1 MNGINPNTGYGF
13 WKRFRPDP
21 KAPADALSN
30 TPLGSIL
37 QSPSATVTM
46 FRPRKPALRD
56 SAADKR
62 VIAAPVVDFNK
73 HILGGWMIGD
83 WMKRFVWILAV
94 PVLLSSLSFCQAE
107 SSASA
112 TASSDSKSSD
122 SGQPERMFFPRDTL
136 WGWAQFDL
144 APPHNEIDP
153 NICAGNAGQYG
164 GVNAPCSMFARYML
178 SGMLEVRPFG
188 RGQLRRFMVFGAPT
202 FLFGKTIP
210 QTLYTWSPDAIGIEH
225 SLGRRNLYRQG
236 IRVSRDPAF
245 PLRPPRRPRYLSW
258 HRRPGQQRSLGT
270 LHDGGRTKVF
280 RHPAMVIPV
289 TQRCDGGIS
298 QHTGSGGILY
308 N

>member
-1 MNGINPNTGYGF
+1 
-13 WKRFRPDP
+13 
-21 KAPADALSN
+21 
-30 TPLGSIL
+30 
-37 QSPSATVTM
+37 
-46 FRPRKPALRD
+46 
-56 SAADKR
+56 
-62 VIAAPVVDFNK
+62 
-73 HILGGWMIGD
+73 MIGD

-225 SLGRRNLYRQG
+225 SGASES
-236 IRVSRDPAF
+236 ISTRDSSFA
-245 PLRPPRRPRYLSW
+245 
-258 HRRPGQQRSLGT
+258 
-270 LHDGGRTKVF
+270 
-280 RHPAMVIPV
+280 
-289 TQRCDGGIS
+289 
-298 QHTGSGGILY
+298 
-308 N
+308 